1 MRRPHHDCAPQLL
14 AIGALAAALLLTAH
28 GRAGRSL
35 ADALP
40 THADSS
46 ARDGRYA
53 AYFVFQRADCE
64 SHLRTLTL
72 FQRSPVARRVR
83 VAALLLVG
91 TAADL
96 ADVRARYGPH
106 PYGAPL
112 HLLGTDA
119 ARALRDLGYART
131 PFLVVTAGPRDVAL
145 TAAVPTT
152 AEQFVALGRLLP
164 TLPLPSAGGESR

>member
-1 MRRPHHDCAPQLL
+1 MPRPAHDRALHLL
-14 AIGALAAALLLTAH
+14 ALGALVASVTLAAHA
-28 GRAGRSL
+28 RADRSL

-40 THADSS
+40 APAGST

-72 FQRSPVARRVR
+72 FRRSPVARRVR

-91 TAADL
+91 TGADL

-112 HLLGTDA
+112 HLLGARA
-119 ARALRDLGYART
+119 ARSLHALGYTRT
-131 PFLVVTAGPRDVAL
+131 PFLVVTAGPGDVAL
-145 TAAVPTT
+145 TAAIPTT
-152 AEQFVALGRLLP
+152 PEQFVALGRLLP
-164 TLPLPSAGGESR
+164 TLPPPLTRGDAR

>member
-1 MRRPHHDCAPQLL
+1 MRRPTPDRALHLL
-14 AIGALAAALLLTAH
+14 AFGALAAALLLAAH
-28 GRAGRSL
+28 ARPGRSL

-40 THADSS
+40 AAAGSS
-46 ARDGRYA
+46 AEDDRYS
-53 AYFVFQRADCE
+53 AYFVLQRADCE

-72 FQRSPVARRVR
+72 FRRSPVARRVR

-96 ADVRARYGPH
+96 ADVRARYGPR

-112 HLLGTDA
+112 HLLSAGA
-119 ARALRDLGYART
+119 ARALRGLGHSRT

-145 TAAVPTT
+145 TAGMPTT
-152 AEQFVALGRLLP
+152 PEQFVALGRLLP
-164 TLPLPSAGGESR
+164 TLPPTSTAGESR